1 MKISAVRTTP
11 LIVPFKRPIHSS
23 YGARDTARVIMVE
36 VEDDAGRIGIG
47 ESIAGPDMRTVAS
60 VLDEI
65 SGLVIGRDPRGVDA
79 IVQSVMTRIVSTPGG
94 DLDIFARRVV
104 AGLDMALW
112 DLNGKAAGVPACVLA
127 GGPLH
132 HDIGYFAFV
141 NGDTP
146 KELAE
151 DAAQAVREGHRVI
164 YMKLGRGDDVDIAAT
179 TVVRAAIGDARLR
192 LDPNEAWDVMQAI
205 DMAHRL
211 APYSP
216 EFIEQPVT
224 SHSLSAL
231 KAVKDAVT
239 CAVAADQAIHSPAD
253 VFAYVAAGAAD
264 VIVLGPHEAGG
275 LSQLFKAAAVA
286 DAGGVRL
293 CLHATV
299 ETQITACAN
308 QQASLAIPNIDDGN
322 QDMSKLLAES
332 LIAAPSLK
340 LTNGR
345 LGQWNAPGLGFTL
358 DADAVARAAARASR
372 ERTS

>member
-1 MKISAVRTTP
+1 MKISAIRTTP
-11 LIVPFKRPIHSS
+11 LVVPFKRPTHSS
-23 YGARDTARVIMVE
+23 YGARDAARVVMVE
-36 VEDDAGRIGIG
+36 VEDEAGNIGIG
-47 ESIAGPDMRTVAS
+47 ESIAGPDMRS
-60 VLDEI
+60 VDSALDAVC
-65 SGLVIGRDPRGVDA
+65 GLAVGRDPRSVDA
-79 IVQSVMTRIVSTPGG
+79 IVELTMKRIMGAPGG
-94 DLDIFARRVV
+94 DLDRFARRVV

-132 HDIGYFAFV
+132 DDIGYYAFV

-146 KELAE
+146 EELAD
-151 DAAQAVREGHRVI
+151 DAAQSVKQGHRVF

-179 TVVRAAIGDARLR
+179 AAVRAAIGDARLR
-192 LDPNEAWDVMQAI
+192 LDPNEAWDVMQTI
-205 DMAHRL
+205 DMARRL
-211 APYSP
+211 APHAP

-224 SHSLSAL
+224 SHSLNAL
-231 KAVKDAVT
+231 KAVKNAVP
-239 CAVAADQAIHSPAD
+239 CAIAADQAIHSPAD
-253 VFAYVAAGAAD
+253 VLTYIAAGAAD
-264 VIVLGPHEAGG
+264 VIVLGVHETGG

-293 CLHATV
+293 CVHATV

-308 QQASLAIPNIDDGN
+308 QQAALAIPNIDDGN

-332 LIAAPSLK
+332 LITSPSLD

-358 DADAVARAAARASR
+358 DADAVARAAARA
-372 ERTS
+372 EAEQA